1 MIKNVIFDVDGTLID
16 SNKLHALAWQQ
27 AFAEYDRK
35 IEFESILQQIGKG
48 GDQLMP
54 EFLSRTE
61 IISFGDEMEEYRS
74 KLFKEEY
81 LPEVKAFPGVREL
94 FEKIRNEGKKIVL
107 ASSAAE
113 EELKEFKKIMN
124 VEDLLDDATSADDAE
139 SSKPEPDIFLAALK
153 KLGNPPKDECVVIGD
168 TPYDAEAA
176 GKSGLKI
183 IGFTSGGWSADDLR
197 EAGCVE
203 IYENPTDLL
212 NRFDE
217 SLITKGAVKAL
228 SERS

>member
-27 AFAEYDRK
+27 AFAKYDRK

-61 IISFGDEMEEYRS
+61 IISFGDELEEYRS
-74 KLFKEEY
+74 KFFKEEY
-81 LPEVKAFPGVREL
+81 LPKVKAFPDVREL
-94 FEKIRNEGKKIVL
+94 FEKIRQEGKKIVL

-113 EELKEFKKIMN
+113 EELKEFKKIMK

-153 KLGNPPKDECVVIGD
+153 KLGNPPKDECVVVGD
-168 TPYDAEAA
+168 TPYDAVAA
-176 GKSGLKI
+176 KKSGLKI
-183 IGFTSGGWSADDLR
+183 IGFTCGGWSEEELR
-197 EAGCVE
+197 EAECVE
-203 IYENPTDLL
+203 IYLNPADLL
-212 NRFDE
+212 EKYNE
-217 SLITKGAVKAL
+217 SLIGKDTAKSAVDTL
-228 SERS
+228 